1 MAQRVE
7 VVRAGGGVLR
17 PAGFISFRSMSRRV
31 VVDAKDPVDVA
42 RLLMAW
48 TELASDVALVCS
60 FESRLAATSWAT
72 GPLPALPVWASRT
85 CVPDGRAGVVA
96 PRAPVFA
103 LLRGVGGHLAVVGN
117 TSMVAKLV
125 NTISELNGDCALA
138 RVLPSMPDGES
149 WLLAPRVPLW
159 LLSSSSVASSARAA
173 AQADAVNVATADGV
187 IVLSDDESDDDAKR
201 DAFSLAARSL
211 PPPPTTKRTI
221 LSMGSLDDGML
232 LPVVFQRHPVTGLLV
247 RGDGQAA
254 PMPVTPVMNGSST
267 SLLTP
272 PRAPSSPS
280 VGTRVSR
287 GRRSSPLGAARV
299 PPPLGTARASTSLGA
314 SSPGPAVSAV
324 APMTWSSSS
333 LEAAMESSGT
343 PSSSTPPL
351 GRRAGSSGTP
361 SSSIPPLGRRAG
373 SSGTPS
379 SSTPLLGRRAGRSTS
394 SLGRRGAAAAAAASP
409 PRTCTPLPSAFSAST
424 DRPTKKL
431 RIAAAVP
438 YDMARLAKS
447 ILRRNSGLFVTGG
460 GGVGKTRLLRECV
473 AEYSLA
479 QRGLRFGLHVVAPTG
494 VAAAVAGGVTLH
506 AYLRLPAGCFEE
518 SFSEEADA
526 ERLYTSM
533 TTAAKKR
540 LSDTALLLID
550 EVSMVSSR
558 MFTLLCYCLDHA
570 HAEHNPERPW
580 RMVAFGDFFQ
590 LPPVRRGDE
599 DKYDTRGLYAFK
611 SLFWTRLFHNNQLEL
626 KYVWRQADKQF
637 IDMLSHL
644 RVGNVTDDLA
654 AFLEKRAEVYN
665 SRVSAGGLTDLEVTH
680 IFPHRERVKTHNRQC
695 LSTMEMVN
703 GCKREVYT
711 AIVYPIKA
719 QLTKEEVTR
728 QLDTALMAP
737 EVLEVCVGA
746 RVASC
751 ANLSDGDKDVPNGTI
766 GTVVR
771 FQSVAAHGSSGKS
784 TKVPVVC
791 FDAVRGPVEMVVTA
805 TDMKLQAVARD
816 GAYASRFQIPLVLAW
831 AVTVH
836 RCQGL
841 SMDAAVMDLAPCF
854 VSGMVYVALSRV
866 RSMEGVHILSFDREK
881 VQADAHVSVFYGT
894 QRDLDDVFLDC
905 VLPTSGV

>member
-1 MAQRVE
+1 MAHRVE

-17 PAGFISFRSMSRRV
+17 PAEFVCIRSLSRRV
-31 VVDAKDPVDVA
+31 VADAKDPVDVA

-48 TELASDVALVCS
+48 SELDSDVALVRS
-60 FESRLAATSWAT
+60 FENRLAATTWAT
-72 GPLPALPVWASRT
+72 GPLPVLPEWASRT
-85 CVPDGRAGVVA
+85 CVSDGRDGVAA
-96 PRAPVFA
+96 PRSPVFA
-103 LLRGVGGHLAVVGN
+103 LLRGVGGHLAVVSD

-125 NTISELNGDCALA
+125 NTITELNGEFALA

-149 WLLAPRVPLW
+149 WLLEPRVPQW
-159 LLSSSSVASSARAA
+159 LLSSSAEASSAGTAA
-173 AQADAVNVATADGV
+173 RDDAVITASADGV

-201 DAFSLAARSL
+201 AAFSLAVRSL
-211 PPPPTTKRTI
+211 PPPPPTKRTI
-221 LSMGSLDDGML
+221 LSVGSLNDGTL

-254 PMPVTPVMNGSST
+254 PKPVTPVINGSST

-272 PRAPSSPS
+272 PRAPPSPS

-287 GRRSSPLGAARV
+287 GRRSSPLRAPRV
-299 PPPLGTARASTSLGA
+299 PPTLSAPRASTSLGA
-314 SSPGPAVSAV
+314 YSPAGPSFPAV
-324 APMTWSSSS
+324 APVTLSSSS
-333 LEAAMESSGT
+333 LEAATESTGT
-343 PSSSTPPL
+343 PSSSTAPL
-351 GRRAGSSGTP
+351 GRRAGSSTA
-361 SSSIPPLGRRAG
+361 SLRRR
-373 SSGTPS
+373 T
-379 SSTPLLGRRAGRSTS
+379 
-394 SLGRRGAAAAAAASP
+394 AAAALPTRA
-409 PRTCTPLPSAFSAST
+409 CTPLPSAFSAAA
-424 DRPTKKL
+424 DRPTKRL
-431 RIAAAVP
+431 RSAAAVP

-447 ILRRNSGLFVTGG
+447 ILRRTSGLFVTGG

-473 AEYSLA
+473 AEFCLA
-479 QRGLRFGLHVVAPTG
+479 QGGLRFGLHVVAPTG

-506 AYLRLPAGCFEE
+506 AYLRLPAGCFDE
-518 SFSEEADA
+518 SLSEEADA

-533 TTAAKKR
+533 TTATKKR

-558 MFTLLCYCLDHA
+558 MFTLLCHCLDNA
-570 HAEHNPERPW
+570 HAEHNADRPW

-599 DKYDTRGLYAFK
+599 DKYDTRGMYAFK
-611 SLFWTRLFHNNQLEL
+611 SLFWARLFDNHQLEL
-626 KYVWRQADKQF
+626 KYVWRQADKHF

-695 LSTMEMVN
+695 LSTMEMIN
-703 GCKREVYT
+703 GCKREMYT
-711 AIVYPIKA
+711 AIDYPIKA

-728 QLDTALMAP
+728 QLNTALMAP

-751 ANLSDGDKDVPNGTI
+751 ANLTDGDKDVPNGTI
-766 GTVVR
+766 GTIVR
-771 FQSVAAHGSSGKS
+771 FQSVPAHGSSGKS

-791 FDAVRGPVEMVVTA
+791 FNAVRGPVEMVVTA

-816 GAYASRFQIPLVLAW
+816 GAYASRYQIPLVLAW

-841 SMDAAVMDLAPCF
+841 SMEAAVMDLAPCF

-866 RSMEGVHILSFDREK
+866 RSMEGVHVLSFDREK
-881 VQADAHVSVFYGT
+881 VQADARVRAFYST
-894 QRDLDDVFLDC
+894 QRDLDYVFLDC
-905 VLPTSGV
+905 VLPASSV